1 MILFR
6 KISFWLA
13 LAGLVFAGSLVLKMR
28 ATLREPVLP
37 PPVAPPTKPFRSA
50 VAASGLVEAR
60 RENTLLGVPV
70 PGVVARVFV
79 NVWDRVEAGAPILQ
93 LDDRELRASLR
104 TQAANV
110 AVAEANLARARAPL
124 PRLEALHKT
133 GALPDE
139 ELEARQNEVALAQA
153 QLDAARAAVA
163 STETLLER
171 LTVRAPI
178 SGTILQ
184 VNVRAGEYV
193 NVLSTVPPV
202 VLGNVDQLQVRA
214 DVDEQVAPRVKAG
227 QRAIGYIK
235 GDTEHPI
242 EMQFVRIEP
251 FVIPKRSLT
260 GASTERVDTR
270 VLQVIYAFR
279 QNPAR
284 PVYVGQQMDIF
295 IED

>member
-1 MILFR
+1 MMLFR

-13 LAGLVFAGSLVLKMR
+13 LAGLVLAGNLVLKLR
-28 ATLREPVLP
+28 ANLNEPLLP
-37 PPVAPPTKPFRSA
+37 PPVAPPAKPFRSA

-70 PGVVARVFV
+70 AGVVTKVFV
-79 NVWDRVEAGAPILQ
+79 NVWDRVEAGAPVLQ
-93 LDDRELRASLR
+93 LDDRELRATLR
-104 TQAANV
+104 THQASV
-110 AVAEANLARARAPL
+110 AVARANLARARAPL
-124 PRLEALHKT
+124 ARVATLHKT
-133 GALPDE
+133 GAVTDDD
-139 ELEARQNEVALAQA
+139 LEARQNEVALAQA
-153 QLDAARAAVA
+153 QLEAALALVEQ
-163 STETLLER
+163 TQTLLDR

-193 NVLSTVPPV
+193 NVLAATAPL
-202 VLGNVDQLQVRA
+202 VLGDVDELQVRA
-214 DVDEQVAPRVKAG
+214 DVDEQVAPRIKPGRKAV
-227 QRAIGYIK
+227 GYVK

-242 EMQFVRIEP
+242 AMEFVRIEP

-260 GASTERVDTR
+260 GSSTERVDTR
-270 VLQVIYAFR
+270 VLQLIYAFP
-279 QNPAR
+279 QNAAR